1 MPLIDRGGVITAV
14 LPASVRIAPGR
25 DMPCYYPMEK
35 VDRRHS
41 GATASWSWPDGTHF
55 GAATQG
61 ENGLALACPLPPLA
75 TTRVPPTG
83 PIAHSRCAS
92 PESLFLF
99 DTNDPAPCNIDAQG
113 GRRTVRRIISYWG
126 DVPSREDPCQDWEYS
141 SCEHLAISPGASVR
155 DGGRRA
161 LKRCAGLTP
170 LCRSAKSFLSP
181 FGQHQNNSAKSLT
194 NRSRV
199 SDQIHTSD

>member
-1 MPLIDRGGVITAV
+1 MEAHAVVTVILVRCQSGPLYTQNSLLACQHSHPNQPAPLMPLIDRGGVITAV
-14 LPASVRIAPGR
+14 LAASVRIAPGR

-35 VDRRHS
+35 VERRSS

-99 DTNDPAPCNIDAQG
+99 DTNDPAPCNIN
-113 GRRTVRRIISYWG
+113 T
-126 DVPSREDPCQDWEYS
+126 
-141 SCEHLAISPGASVR
+141 
-155 DGGRRA
+155 
-161 LKRCAGLTP
+161 
-170 LCRSAKSFLSP
+170 
-181 FGQHQNNSAKSLT
+181 
-194 NRSRV
+194 
-199 SDQIHTSD
+199 